1 MIPISVAPASGALPF
16 LGLLLSILTWVIV
29 KWPIHRKSSTPQIQQ
44 LEKEPFIKPLPS
56 PHPDD
61 PTSNDPKLYRP
72 FRHGPNFITMG
83 IRKLHWDNWI
93 EMDSYFLRYH
103 DMKAA
108 ELKKD
113 FKEHIK
119 YVDNAVTKD
128 ACFELNE
135 ELVRHLTHRYP
146 KTFRLEGGKVHNSLT
161 GEAFPFPAATPDE
174 ALATSALLVQDD
186 LVLMMKNDD
195 GEYHLDAAAVC
206 LPGFWRLREKFR
218 MSLDTLHFEAGVPH
232 YAAKLQKAMNKFML
246 KLTPDKPVERN
257 NFFIQLDDGLHWS
270 HRMGDQQGT
279 EVASWAT
286 ANGKGLTIDEIHFR
300 SERQTL
306 RRLPRSGAI
315 LFTIRTYF
323 EPVTK
328 LAQEH
333 YIPGRLAEAIRNW
346 DETVSYYKGKSSW
359 DKILMPY
366 LDEQDRL
373 QKERGLVEGEES
385 EFPY

>member
-1 MIPISVAPASGALPF
+1 MIPTNIALPSGALPF
-16 LGLLLSILTWVIV
+16 LGLLVTVLAWLIA
-29 KWPIHRKSSTPQIQQ
+29 KWPIHRKSSPQIQQ
-44 LEKEPFIKPLPS
+44 PEKEPFTKPLPS
-56 PHPDD
+56 PSPHD
-61 PTSNDPKLYRP
+61 PTSNYPKLYRP

-108 ELKKD
+108 ELEKN
-113 FKEHIK
+113 FKEHVK

-135 ELVRHLTHRYP
+135 ELVLHLTHRYP
-146 KTFRLEGGKVHNSLT
+146 KIFRLEGGKVHNSLT

-186 LVLMMKNDD
+186 LVLMIKNDD

-232 YAAKLQKAMNKFML
+232 YAAKLQKAMNRFML

-328 LAQEH
+328 LAQEPH
-333 YIPGRLAEAIRNW
+333 IPGRLAEAIRNW

-366 LDEQDRL
+366 LEEQDRL
-373 QKERGLVEGEES
+373 QKEQGLVEETEG

>member
-1 MIPISVAPASGALPF
+1 MIPTNIVLPSGALPF
-16 LGLLLSILTWVIV
+16 LGLLVTILAWLIV
-29 KWPIHRKSSTPQIQQ
+29 KWPIHRKSTPQIQQ
-44 LEKEPFIKPLPS
+44 QPEKEPFVKPLPN
-56 PHPDD
+56 PHPHD

-108 ELKKD
+108 ELKKE
-113 FKEHIK
+113 FNEHIK

-186 LVLMMKNDD
+186 LVLMIKNDD

-257 NFFIQLDDGLHWS
+257 NYFIQLDDGLHWS

-328 LAQEH
+328 LAQEPN
-333 YIPGRLAEAIRNW
+333 IPGRLGEAIRNW

-359 DKILMPY
+359 DKVLMPY
-366 LDEQDRL
+366 LEEQERL
-373 QKERGLVEGEES
+373 QKEQGLIDEDDDK
-385 EFPY
+385 FPY

>member
-1 MIPISVAPASGALPF
+1 MIPTNLVLPSGVLPV
-16 LGLLLSILTWVIV
+16 LGLFVSILTWLIL
-29 KWPIHRKSSTPQIQQ
+29 KWPIHRKSSTQIQQ
-44 LEKEPFIKPLPS
+44 PEKEPFVKPLPN
-56 PHPDD
+56 PHPED
-61 PTSNDPKLYRP
+61 PTSNNPKLYRP

-135 ELVRHLTHRYP
+135 ELVLHLTHRYP
-146 KTFRLEGGKVHNSLT
+146 KTFRLEGGKVYNSLT

-186 LVLMMKNDD
+186 LMENTTSTQPQSVS
-195 GEYHLDAAAVC
+195 
-206 LPGFWRLREKFR
+206 PGFWRLREKFR

-232 YAAKLQKAMNKFML
+232 YAAKLQRSMNKFML

-286 ANGKGLTIDEIHFR
+286 ANGKDLTIDEIHFR

-328 LAQEH
+328 LAQEP

-373 QKERGLVEGEES
+373 QKEQGLVEGTEGEY
-385 EFPY
+385 PY

>member
-1 MIPISVAPASGALPF
+1 MLPSNFILPSSTLPF
-16 LGLLLSILTWVIV
+16 LGLLMSVLTWLIV
-29 KWPIHRKSSTPQIQQ
+29 KWPIHRKSSTLQIQQ
-44 LEKEPFIKPLPS
+44 PEKQPFTKPLPS

-61 PTSNDPKLYRP
+61 PTSNTPKLYRP

-103 DMKAA
+103 DIKAA

-146 KTFRLEGGKVHNSLT
+146 KTFRLEGGKVHNGLT
-161 GEAFPFPAATPDE
+161 GEAFAFPAGTPDE

-270 HRMGDQQGT
+270 HRMGEQQGT

-286 ANGKGLTIDEIHFR
+286 ANGKDLAIDEIHFR

-323 EPVTK
+323 EPMTK
-328 LAQEH
+328 LAQEP
-333 YIPGRLAEAIRNW
+333 YIPGRLLEAIQNW

-359 DKILMPY
+359 EKILMPY
-366 LDEQDRL
+366 LDEQNRL
-373 QKERGLVEGEES
+373 QQERGLVEGTEA